1 VNAPFRTS
9 AVAPWTGLFVGAGA
23 WFADHQLSSDGNFWN
38 CARAGGAFTVVV
50 GLVCLAIAVAGG
62 LASWLARP
70 EARADEAETRGF
82 ARFVGAASAAVFAL
96 AIAFGTWAGVLLPG
110 CQR

>member
-1 VNAPFRTS
+1 VS
-9 AVAPWTGLFVGAGA
+9 ARFQRSAIAPWTGLLVGAGA

-38 CARAGGAFTVVV
+38 CAQAGASFAVGVGA
-50 GLVCLAIAVAGG
+50 VCFAIAVAGG
-62 LASWLARP
+62 LASWLTRP
-70 EARADEAETRGF
+70 GSRADEAETRGF
-82 ARFVGAASAAVFAL
+82 ARVVGTAAAAIFAL